1 MTNDEIDY
9 NYYVS
14 VAELMPNPLPRPAIK
29 IISIP
34 SGEDPT

>member
-1 MTNDEIDY
+1 MTDDEIDKD
-9 NYYVS
+9 YYVN

>member
-1 MTNDEIDY
+1 MTDDEIDKD
-9 NYYVS
+9 YYVN

-34 SGEDPT
+34 SGEDP

>member
-1 MTNDEIDY
+1 MTDDEIDKD
-9 NYYVS
+9 YYVN
-14 VAELMPNPLPRPAIK
+14 VAELMPIPLPRPAIK